1 VSQASASAGT
11 TFCPPNLRVFALAAS
26 ILASSMAFIDG
37 SVISIATPAIRAS
50 LNASLSDAQWISNG
64 YMLFLASLILI
75 GGASGDRFGLRRV
88 FAFGI
93 ALFVIASLLCAIAP
107 NPVFLI
113 IARAIQGFGAA
124 FMVPGSLALIAK
136 AYPRNE
142 RGKAIG
148 IWAAASS
155 LTTILGPVIGGFILT
170 AFGEWSWRLV
180 FAINVPLGLGA
191 LALLWLRVPEDKPSD
206 GRRLDVFGGLLVTVA
221 LLLFALGLTGT
232 SGTDGAPDSMHMLTY
247 CGVGFVLLLGFLFWE
262 SRTKEPMMPLRLFAN
277 RAFSGANG
285 LTFALYFSLAA
296 ISFYQPMQLIAGWGI
311 SPAQVA
317 ISFLPIGICLTL
329 MSPFSGRLA
338 DKYGPAPLIAGGA
351 VLVAIAFAG
360 LGITAPLQNLWFAVL
375 PLMTLMGI
383 GMGFVVSPLST
394 AVMTGVEDSDTGTAS
409 GINNAVAR
417 VAGLFAVA
425 TMGVVVAVVFNQ
437 HVGGATGLSYG
448 RPPATPLAPDVEAAR
463 IAGTDAAFA
472 AVAYVTAVLAL
483 LSAIIAW
490 LTLEKKFGTQTKPSA
505 A

>member
-1 VSQASASAGT
+1 
-11 TFCPPNLRVFALAAS
+11 
-26 ILASSMAFIDG
+26 MAFIDG
-37 SVISIATPAIRAS
+37 SVISIATPAIRAN

-107 NPVFLI
+107 NPIFLI
-113 IARAIQGFGAA
+113 IARVIQGFGAA

-136 AYPRNE
+136 AYPRDE

-148 IWAAASS
+148 LWAAASS

-180 FAINVPLGLGA
+180 FAINLPLGLGA

-206 GRRLDVFGGLLVTVA
+206 GRRLDIFGGLLVTVA

-232 SGTDGAPDSMHMLTY
+232 GGTDSAPDSTHMLTY
-247 CGVGFVLLLGFLFWE
+247 CGVGLVLLLGFLFWE

-311 SPAQVA
+311 SPAQVG
-317 ISFLPIGICLTL
+317 ISFLPIGICLTV

-351 VLVAIAFAG
+351 LLVAIAFAG
-360 LGITAPLQNLWFAVL
+360 LGITAPLQNLWFAVV

-425 TMGVVVAVVFNQ
+425 TMGVVVAVVFDR
-437 HVGGATGLSYG
+437 HVGNATGLSFG
-448 RPPATPLAPDVEAAR
+448 RPPATPLDPDVEAAR
-463 IAGTDAAFA
+463 IAATDAAFS
-472 AVAYVTAVLAL
+472 AVAYITAALAL

-490 LTLEKKFGTQTKPSA
+490 LTLEKKFGTETRRSA